1 MLQVVHSDAPS
12 YPSEHALHLEIKSPS
27 PSIFDQTPL
36 DLVDLALA
44 TLQSAGVEPVEWR
57 SLLYRRMGVPVLLKN
72 FHLVLPDGDL
82 DAASHILSDL
92 GLPLSPHTKLL
103 TLSEGDFH
111 AKGVHHRLTRFT
123 SPASAQHLV
132 LYPASFASLVL
143 SALHAPRGCII
154 SPSILEVPDPRCKAL
169 HVPLSPTVYAAL
181 LRTMQRYPRQ
191 CATRSTLNSELSELV
206 GYHLLHL
213 TDGFVSAEDD
223 EQWEELGV
231 DRRLTAAAT
240 EVRSWTWEECEEWF
254 GDALEAVVLGTGE
267 IDYLPW
273 KSPH

>member
-1 MLQVVHSDAPS
+1 MLQVVHSDALS
-12 YPSEHALHLEIKSPS
+12 YPSEHTLHLEIKPL
-27 PSIFDQTPL
+27 PSIFDQAPL

-72 FHLVLPDGDL
+72 FHVVLPDGDL
-82 DAASHILSDL
+82 DAASHILADL
-92 GLPLSPHTKLL
+92 GLSLSPHTKLL
-103 TLSEGDFH
+103 SLSEGDFH
-111 AKGVHHRLTRFT
+111 TKGAHHRLTRFT
-123 SPASAQHLV
+123 SPASAQHLI

-143 SALHAPRGCII
+143 SALHAPRGCIF
-154 SPSILEVPDPRCKAL
+154 SLSILDVPDPRCKAL
-169 HVPLSPTVYAAL
+169 HVPSPPTVYAAL
-181 LRTMQRYPRQ
+181 FRTMHHYPRQ

-206 GYHLLHL
+206 GYHLLYL
-213 TDGFVSAEDD
+213 ADGFVAAEDD
-223 EQWEELGV
+223 AEWEGLGM

-240 EVRSWTWEECEEWF
+240 QVRSWIWEEGEEWY

-273 KSPH
+273 KSS